1 MIFIYI
7 HTYDLYIYYIYI
19 FYFLYTLDF
28 RIYLVSI
35 VKKTHNVL
43 SDYMVTFVEFEDSVC
58 HELLLVYID
67 R

>member
-19 FYFLYTLDF
+19 LYFLYTLDF

-35 VKKTHNVL
+35 VKKTQCAL
-43 SDYMVTFVEFEDSVC
+43 RLYGYVC
-58 HELLLVYID
+58 RIRGLCVS
-67 R
+67 